1 MAGLLENKVA
11 IVTGGSMGI
20 GRATAEAMAREGA
33 RVVVA
38 ARGEKAGKETVAA
51 IRKAGGEATFVRCDV
66 SKPDQVEA
74 LIERAVKTYGRLD
87 CACNNA
93 GFEGERKLIHEVAET
108 DWDAVMDINL
118 TGAWL
123 CVKYEILAM
132 LKTGDPSTGLRAR
145 GSIVNVSSA
154 NCLIGTPTF
163 TPYTASKHGVLGL
176 TKAAAL
182 EYAKEGI
189 RVNAVCPGG
198 VATPMFDRLYGVE
211 TPKRQQVRQGHPL
224 GREARPDEVAR
235 AIVWLCSDKASYING
250 ATLSI
255 DSGLTIQ

>member
-1 MAGLLENKVA
+1 
-11 IVTGGSMGI
+11 
-20 GRATAEAMAREGA
+20 MAREGA
-33 RVVVA
+33 KVVVA
-38 ARGEKAGKETVAA
+38 ARGEKAGRETVAA
-51 IRKAGGEATFVRCDV
+51 IRKTGGEAMFVRSDV
-66 SKPDQVEA
+66 SKPDQVMA
-74 LIERAVKTYGRLD
+74 LVEGTVRTYGRLD

-93 GFEGERKLIHEVAET
+93 GFEGERKLIHEVSEA
-108 DWDAVMDINL
+108 DWDAVMNINL

-132 LKTGDPSTGLRAR
+132 LKTGG

-154 NCLIGTPTF
+154 NGLIGTPTF
-163 TPYTASKHGVLGL
+163 TPYTASKHGLLGL

-182 EYAKEGI
+182 EYVKEGI

-211 TPKRQQVRQGHPL
+211 TQKRQQVRQGHPL

-235 AIVWLCSDKASYING
+235 AILWLCSDKASYING
-250 ATLSI
+250 ASLSI

>member
-1 MAGLLENKVA
+1 VTGLLQNKVA

-33 RVVVA
+33 KVVVA
-38 ARGEKAGKETVAA
+38 ARGEKAGNQTVAA

-66 SKPDQVEA
+66 SQPDQVAA
-74 LIERAVKTYGRLD
+74 LVDRAVKAYGRLD

-93 GFEGERKLIHEVAET
+93 GFEGERRLIHEVSEA
-108 DWDAVMDINL
+108 DWDTVMAVNL

-123 CVKYEILAM
+123 CTKQEILAM
-132 LKTGDPSTGLRAR
+132 LKTGG
-145 GSIVNVSSA
+145 GSIVNVASA
-154 NCLIGTPTF
+154 NGLIGTPTF
-163 TPYTASKHGVLGL
+163 TAYTASKHGVLGL

-198 VATPMFDRLYGVE
+198 VATPMFDRLYGVD
-211 TPKRQQVRQGHPL
+211 TPKRRQVRQGHPL
-224 GREARPDEVAR
+224 GREAKPDEVAR
-235 AIVWLCSDKASYING
+235 AVVWLCSGKASYVNG
-250 ATLSI
+250 ASLSI